1 MAKKTTPKSILTTR
15 SMEFLERYLNNPSPT
30 GFESAGQKLWL
41 DYVRPYVD
49 DHIVD
54 PYGTVDRKS
63 VV

>member
-54 PYGTVDRKS
+54 PMGP
-63 VV
+63 